1 MLQLVSLLLSAFAQ
15 LFTLIRE
22 RLAARRAADVAAV
35 KGYARIQA
43 RITAAHAAARAA
55 ATTHGR
61 GGGDEAAGAGPR
73 QRGEHL
79 ADEERVVAGRVGV
92 HDAAADVHD
101 RAAVHDDAV
110 AARKR
115 AEKELDCFPAKSPF
129 KSRTQP
135 ET

>member
-22 RLAARRAADVAAV
+22 RLAARRAADVATV

-61 GGGDEAAGAGPR
+61 GGGDEDLDGEFR
-73 QRGEHL
+73 RRG
-79 ADEERVVAGRVGV
+79 
-92 HDAAADVHD
+92 DV
-101 RAAVHDDAV
+101 
-110 AARKR
+110 
-115 AEKELDCFPAKSPF
+115 
-129 KSRTQP
+129 
-135 ET
+135 